1 MKVSMPGWRESTAT
15 APGHHCGPGGP
26 AAPVTRTRPAVR
38 TGIGLRAT
46 GSTTVTEVDRV
57 GEIVE
62 RAREWVHRD
71 ERVLGAF
78 VHGSAARGDVTP
90 LSDVDLI
97 VVAQPGRREEIW
109 AERDQIS
116 RTLLGAVVAEAHEV
130 PHQRPFRWQAR
141 TADLRKLDLA
151 LDEGAIDMWPGL
163 AGDITWLLDRAD
175 LQQQRMVWLAGYQPP
190 VYDVAGADDQTWG
203 LLSWLAGALLHGRVL
218 LVYRGITD
226 VLGNRIVP
234 VSGRPG
240 YGLGSA
246 DEDATLIERLEDALP
261 HSLRRAEL
269 ARSLQQTAQFYRDL
283 VADWATRTGAAP
295 PSSPLAPAVLDAL
308 TKLVTGNG
316 ERIES

>member
-1 MKVSMPGWRESTAT
+1 MGT
-15 APGHHCGPGGP
+15 
-26 AAPVTRTRPAVR
+26 
-38 TGIGLRAT
+38 GLRAA
-46 GSTTVTEVDRV
+46 GSITVTEVDRV
-57 GEIVE
+57 GQIVE
-62 RAREWVHRD
+62 RARQWVRQD

-97 VVAQPGRREEIW
+97 VVARPGHREEIW

-116 RTLLGAVVAEAHEV
+116 RTLLGAAVVEAHEV
-130 PHQRPFRWQAR
+130 PHQRPFRWQAY

-163 AGDITWLLDRAD
+163 ADDMTCLLDRGD
-175 LQQQRMVWLAGYQPP
+175 LLQQRTGWVAGYQPP
-190 VYDVAGADDQTWG
+190 VYDVAEADDQTWG
-203 LLSWLAGALLHGRVL
+203 LLSWLAGALLHGRVW
-218 LVYRGITD
+218 LVHRGITD
-226 VLGNRIVP
+226 LIGNRIVP

-246 DEDATLIERLEDALP
+246 AEDAALIERIEDALP

-269 ARSLQQTAQFYRDL
+269 ARSLQQTAQLYRDL

-308 TKLVTGNG
+308 NKLVAGNG
-316 ERIES
+316 ERIDS